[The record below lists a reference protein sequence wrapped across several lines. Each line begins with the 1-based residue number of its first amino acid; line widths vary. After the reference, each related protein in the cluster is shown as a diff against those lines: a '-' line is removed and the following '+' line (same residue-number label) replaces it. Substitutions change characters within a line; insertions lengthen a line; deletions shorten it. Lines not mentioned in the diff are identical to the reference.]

1 MLQVGATTLRLVVII
16 CCYHTT
22 SHRATAATASSTAEA
37 LQALQH
43 AAFCKTGPVTNYFPT
58 DLPEVHLPWIWDA
71 VHDPQ
76 LDMVEIMAVPR
87 QACSFNESEWQ
98 LALHIFPHVSKQLA
112 GGFKSNVFVRVED
125 EQQFDFIGKRNPAQ
139 GIYDKQVVCA
149 FYKDGFLVQKTV
161 SHTIR
166 GDLRWRRL
174 SMIQIRCPTPSPSEG
189 SLKSWDHVKLER
201 DVASIKLT
209 AKHHYLYEN
218 ETIAFPACELPP
230 YDKNNKQFFA
240 SVCTAIQSG
249 TRSHIVEWVEYH
261 LLLGVEHFF
270 IYCTAT
276 KPGEAQQMRV
286 VLRDYIALGI
296 VTVVDWPYHNC
307 ARGFAS
313 GRSTWWASTFDRHRL
328 DGLQPPRPIAQ
339 IAALASCYSRFKHT
353 TKYLIH
359 IDMDEFIFINGY
371 SLSSN
376 RRSDQ
381 QQQRKGNDSSTSQ
394 LMKYLRA
401 VYKKRPDT
409 PAIYIKPIDMLQCPM
424 RDEREGLPHL
434 RDDSNALP
442 RLNHYSYGYIS
453 PHNGKLIIR
462 TDFVGLFYVHYV
474 TVLDGLPEY
483 ASANGEAN
491 DRTLISKARYIAL
504 MHFKPPPH
512 VSGDIFG
519 TNIVNLQLKESKLCS
534 DAFTKRL
541 LGDAATA
548 QITDPDYFQHHL
560 LSSRDILLLSEAYKR
575 RIASV

>member
-1 MLQVGATTLRLVVII
+1 MMEVVATLRLVAII
-16 CCYHTT
+16 CCCHAT
-22 SHRATAATASSTAEA
+22 SRAGASVAEA
-37 LQALQH
+37 FQALQYP
-43 AAFCKTGPVTNYFPT
+43 AFCQRGPVTNYFPT

-76 LDMVEIMAVPR
+76 LDIVEISAVPR
-87 QACSFNESEWQ
+87 QACIFNHSEWQ
-98 LALHIFPHVSKQLA
+98 LALHIFPHVSNQLA
-112 GGFKSNVFVRVED
+112 GGFKSNVFVRVDD
-125 EQQFDFIGKRNPAQ
+125 EKQFDFIGKRNPVQ
-139 GIYDKQVVCA
+139 GIYDKRVVCA

-161 SHTIR
+161 SRTIR
-166 GDLRWRRL
+166 GDQRWRRL
-174 SMIQIRCPTPSPSEG
+174 SIIQIRCPTPFSEG
-189 SLKSWDHVKLER
+189 GLRSWDRVKLER
-201 DVASIKLT
+201 DLTSIQLT
-209 AKHHYLYEN
+209 AKYHFLYEN

-230 YDKNNKQFFA
+230 YDKRNKQFFA

-276 KPGEAQQMRV
+276 KPEEAQKMRF

-296 VTVVDWPYHNC
+296 VTLVDWPYRNC

-339 IAALASCYSRFKHT
+339 IAALASCYSRFKHM

-359 IDMDEFIFINGY
+359 IDMDEFIFINSY

-376 RRSDQ
+376 RRYDQ
-381 QQQRKGNDSSTSQ
+381 QQRSNDSSTSQ

-409 PAIYIKPIDMLQCPM
+409 PAIYIKPIDMLQCPL
-424 RDEREGLPHL
+424 RDEREGLSHL
-434 RDDSNALP
+434 RDDTNALP
-442 RLNHYSYGYIS
+442 RLNHYPYGYIS

-512 VSGDIFG
+512 ISGDIFG

-534 DAFTKRL
+534 DIFTKRL

-560 LSSRDILLLSEAYKR
+560 LSSRDILQLSEAYKR
-575 RIASV
+575 RIASG